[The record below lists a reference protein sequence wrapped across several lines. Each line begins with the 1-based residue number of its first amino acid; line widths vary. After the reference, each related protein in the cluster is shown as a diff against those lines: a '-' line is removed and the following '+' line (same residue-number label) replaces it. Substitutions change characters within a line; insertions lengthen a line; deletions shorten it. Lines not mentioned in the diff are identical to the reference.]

1 MKSFKGFTSL
11 FIVLM
16 SIVLVI
22 VSSMVCCQIKADS
35 RGFIVPF
42 SEEINE
48 SIKDEAIKTTK
59 YYYVTALEVDTA
71 TKNKFRINWSNKELE
86 ALERIV
92 EHEAGGESF
101 ECKLLTASVIVNRV
115 LDDRFP
121 NTLWDVIF
129 DKEPVLQF
137 APSTDL
143 YKIPGA
149 ETKKAV
155 RNALIRDYANGA
167 WMFNNSSLTSNS
179 KQRWFDQYE
188 IVADIDGVQFRK

>member
-1 MKSFKGFTSL
+1 MKSFKGFTGL
-11 FIVLM
+11 LILLM
-16 SIVLVI
+16 SIVLI
-22 VSSMVCCQIKADS
+22 IASSVVCCQIKTDS

-42 SEEINE
+42 SEEVNE

-59 YYYVTALEVDTA
+59 YYHMTTLEADTA
-71 TKNKFRINWSNKELE
+71 IQNKFRIDWSSEELE
-86 ALERIV
+86 VLERLV

-121 NTLWDVIF
+121 DNLWDVIF

-137 APSTDL
+137 TPSTDL

-155 RNALIRDYANGA
+155 RNALMRDHANGA

-179 KQRWFDQYE
+179 KQQWFDEYE